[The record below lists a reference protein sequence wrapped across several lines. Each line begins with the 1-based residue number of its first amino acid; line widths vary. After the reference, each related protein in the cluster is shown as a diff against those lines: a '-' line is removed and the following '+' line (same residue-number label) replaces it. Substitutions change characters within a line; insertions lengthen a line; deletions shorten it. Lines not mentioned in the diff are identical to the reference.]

1 MDIPKMVYLPV
12 ERLHP
17 HPDNPRK
24 DLGDLTELADSIK
37 QNGILQNLTVV
48 PNGGDF
54 TVIIGHR
61 RLAAAWKAGLAEVP
75 CIIADMTPKE
85 QMQTML
91 LENMQR
97 SDLSVYEQAQGFQ
110 MMLALGATVEE
121 ISERSGF
128 SETTVRRRVKMT
140 ELDQDILKEVSSRQ
154 LQLGDFDT
162 LAQIDDIGE
171 RNKALKTIGT
181 SEFNYTVMKA
191 VRKQRTAANLP
202 AVEKWLKEAGAHK
215 VPDSEKYSSKYETY
229 PNTTAYIEIDKWGEG
244 NNTPP
249 KSITE
254 PLYYVMDGSN
264 LRLRRKRKAAPKET
278 KSTAQLEEERKVRE
292 AWDELKRAAADAYE
306 LRKAFVDKLGANSK
320 NKASL
325 LRGAVAAALLREAVY
340 DAPDRVTLGEV
351 LGYRTDTY
359 DPMKRDKI
367 ARGYASL
374 KDAQL
379 PKLIYALFGDSNT
392 EMCVGTGGRSD
403 YPKYKENIKLTM
415 LYEWLETLGYELSS
429 EETAL
434 LTGEHEAFGEEADHE
449 DA

>member
-97 SDLSVYEQAQGFQ
+97 SDLTVYEQAQGFQ
-110 MMLALGATVEE
+110 MMLSLGATVEE

-181 SEFNYTVMKA
+181 SEFNYTVSSA
-191 VRKQRTAANLP
+191 IRKQRAKKNMP
-202 AVEKWLKEAGAHK
+202 SVKKWLTEVGAQEL
-215 VPDSEKYSSKYETY
+215 PRSEKYSGKYEQY
-229 PNTTAYIEIDKWGEG
+229 EKASYFIDIDKWGEG
-244 NNTPP
+244 LHTPP
-249 KSITE
+249 KEIKKQVF
-254 PLYYVMDGSN
+254 YIMDGTT
-264 LRLRRKRKAAPKET
+264 LRLYQKRERAVKEK
-278 KSTAQLEEERKVRE
+278 KSEAQLEEERRVRE
-292 AWDELKRAAADAYE
+292 AWEKLERASSDAYE
-306 LRKAFVDKLGANSK
+306 LRKAFVEKLSANSK
-320 NKASL
+320 NKAAV
-325 LRGAVAAALLREAVY
+325 LRGAVAAGLLWVVAY
-340 DAPDRVTLGEV
+340 NSPDRGAINEILG
-351 LGYRTDTY
+351 LTHPGY
-359 DPMKRDKI
+359 DPMREDKM

-392 EMCVGTGGRSD
+392 KMCVGTGSRSD

-415 LYEWLETLGYELSS
+415 LYEWLVTLGYEMSS

-434 LTGEHEAFGEEADHE
+434 LDGEHEAYGEEADHE